1 MDCFLT
7 YGLNLD
13 NNQLVSIN
21 DVERGLECN
30 CVCPKC
36 GSKLVAKKGEER
48 IYHFA
53 HYDKEDCGGGQMTA
67 LHIYVQKIL
76 KERKKLLLPP
86 CQDIKILKFLKDRT
100 IYPLLCEKD
109 VDVHFFNKKHNVKF
123 DYVLLEKENTRVG
136 SFIPDCI
143 GYKNEHKILIEVFV
157 THRVDKWK
165 IEKIR
170 QSGLTCLELDF
181 SSMKDDFTEEKI
193 IKLLEEDI
201 EHKVWINNP
210 KYEERFIKI
219 RDYVNKK
226 KQEEVDEWRSREEKS
241 KEELLKKLKDYLSGI
256 TKFDYSKL
264 DYPDKYEKFRD
275 LSRNSLM
282 EIFKEKID
290 LNDNSYRNVVELLDW
305 VKNRYIMGENNGFH
319 CFAHLKLSE
328 MFNPNNFDLMECFSQ
343 IKKQKEG
350 AINAFCYLV
359 HYLYTI
365 ENFEYKLPW
374 YYYEV
379 TPPSLLEILREICS
393 CENYDEARVE
403 RLFII
408 YCYEEI
414 RKRNDEFYLLEDEK
428 GKPILAD
435 RDYRKLI
442 LSLVSPLF
450 GRVLG
455 TKFHNFASL
464 TEYIRENRPE
474 YAIYYIKAVESE
486 QGRMNSYVSKKG
498 EDKLDKLKKVLVD
511 SHSSQCYLLEKIF
524 PDVFKR
530 N

>member
-48 IYHFA
+48 IHHFA

-67 LHIYVQKIL
+67 LHMEVQRIL
-76 KERKKLLLPP
+76 LDRKKLLLPSCKNP
-86 CQDIKILKFLKDRT
+86 KIRKFLSDRSN
-100 IYPLLCEKD
+100 LLLLNDND
-109 VDVHFFNKKHNVKF
+109 VRFFNKKYPVEF
-123 DYVLLEKENTRVG
+123 DKVESSDVSKDKTRVG
-136 SFIPDCI
+136 NFIPDCV
-143 GYKNEHKILIEVFV
+143 GYKNGKSILIEVYV
-157 THRVDKWK
+157 THRVDK
-165 IEKIR
+165 EKIR
-170 QSGLTCLELDF
+170 KIKQTGLACLELDCSFMQGEF
-181 SSMKDDFTEEKI
+181 SDDKI
-193 IKLLEEDI
+193 IKFLEEDV
-201 EHKVWINNP
+201 EHKTWINNP
-210 KYEERFIKI
+210 EYEKRFIKI
-219 RDYVNKK
+219 RDYVDKK
-226 KQEEVDEWRSREEKS
+226 KQEEVDEWRCREEKS
-241 KEELLKKLKDYLSGI
+241 KEDLLKKLKDYLSGI

-264 DYPDKYEKFRD
+264 DYPDNYEKFRD

-282 EIFKEKID
+282 EIFKDKID

-319 CFAHLKLSE
+319 CFAHLELSE
-328 MFNPNNFDLMECFSQ
+328 MFNPNWGFDLMECFSQ

-365 ENFEYKLPW
+365 ENFEYKLP
-374 YYYEV
+374 EV

-393 CENYDEARVE
+393 CENCDEARVE

-474 YAIYYIKAVESE
+474 YAIYYIKAAESE
-486 QGRMNSYVSKKG
+486 QGQKNSYLSKKG